1 MADKKKKKSQMKN
14 TTNKMY
20 NSSELSDPSIQ
31 GIWDKPLVV
40 ADKILAKNEIA
51 ENLPLDIKSGINS
64 SILSDN
70 PLKSETLIDKE
81 CFNSNHEYDLE
92 KKQLIGKELGSIS
105 SVLDDLLIIN
115 VTKESF
121 DKCIIGILKDINSDP
136 SLTTQK
142 VRDLSISF
150 WDKPIELHKKR
161 DFILRRL
168 IYVSWKTF
176 SNTIFIANTQLGYDK
191 LNDMMDKIQRER
203 NTESR
208 KQLKAELEDA
218 LDLRHYA
225 VSLVKFLGELV
236 NFGILSTKV
245 IHSIKTLLDMRITPI
260 IVECFCE
267 FFKTVGLK
275 MEIELGDV
283 VMNECFFKLVKILT
297 MFHTRTIILCP
308 SVGTLISEVLQ
319 LRLSLKLNKSK
330 PL

>member
-1 MADKKKKKSQMKN
+1 MKN
-14 TTNKMY
+14 TTKKMY
-20 NSSELSDPSIQ
+20 NPSELSDPSIQ
-31 GIWDKPLVV
+31 GIWEKPLV
-40 ADKILAKNEIA
+40 ANKIIANNEIV
-51 ENLPLDIKSGINS
+51 ENIPLNIKSGINS
-64 SILSDN
+64 SLLSSN
-70 PLKSETLIDKE
+70 PLRCEKLIPKE
-81 CFNSNHEYDLE
+81 CFNANHEYDLK
-92 KKQLIGKELGSIS
+92 KKQLVGKELGSICS
-105 SVLDDLLIIN
+105 ILNNLLTIDM
-115 VTKESF
+115 TKESF
-121 DKCIIGILKDINSDP
+121 NKCIIGILKDINSDP
-136 SLTTQK
+136 SLITQI
-142 VRDLSISF
+142 VRDISILF
-150 WDKPIELHKKR
+150 CDKPIELHKQR

-176 SNTIFIANTQLGYDK
+176 SNTISIANTQLGYDK

-208 KQLKAELEDA
+208 KHLKAELEKA

-225 VSLVKFLGELV
+225 VSLVKFIGELV

-275 MEIELGDV
+275 MEFELGDV

-319 LRLSLKLNKSK
+319 LRLSLKLNESK